1 MQTALP
7 NPAQIAQ
14 LPMTYETKVSDE
26 WIDVMGHMNVAYYTA
41 SFSKAMQSARSS
53 WGLDNETVKAN
64 HIGTFAIET
73 HTRYV
78 TENRVG
84 DRLQIFTRVLDRSK
98 SKKRL
103 HAMHFMVNVEHDR
116 LSATFEAIVANV
128 DLQARR
134 MAPMLPD
141 VLANLDETVKTHRQL
156 SWAAPVC
163 GAMSC

>member
-7 NPAQIAQ
+7 NHEQITQ
-14 LPMTYETKVSDE
+14 LPMTYETTVSEE

-53 WGLDNETVKAN
+53 WGQDNETVKAN

-78 TENRVG
+78 AENRVG
-84 DRLQIFTRVLDRSK
+84 DRLQIYSRMLDRSK
-98 SKKRL
+98 SQKRL
-103 HAMHFMVNVEHDR
+103 HAMHFMVNVEHAR

-128 DLQARR
+128 DLQIRR
-134 MAPMLPD
+134 MAPMLPE
-141 VLANLDETVKTHRQL
+141 VLANLDKTVESHRQL
-156 SWAAPVC
+156 AWAAPVC
-163 GAMSC
+163 GSMSC